1 MNLPR
6 WMEPL
11 LEAERMREVD
21 RWAMDEKKIPSAE
34 LMERAGE
41 GLARVIAARAPAG
54 RIVVVCGKGNNG
66 GDGVVA
72 ARLLRQAGRDVE
84 VLAVWPPEWM
94 GEEAGAQV
102 RKLPGAAPVAFAPE
116 RLARAHLI
124 VDALLGT
131 GSSGSPRD
139 PADKVIEA
147 MESAKAPVVAADVP
161 SGVDASTGAVAG
173 PAVHAVATATFH
185 RAKPGLWIAPGKRY
199 AGDVEVIDIGIPR
212 GAPEKPELGLI
223 GPGVLRDMPR
233 RRSDSTKF
241 SSGNVVVLGGS
252 RGLTG
257 APCMSA
263 LAAMRTGAGYVTVGA
278 PASLEL
284 SFTVR
289 LLEAMMVGLPED
301 GEGNLAVDAAEP
313 ALKVV
318 GRADAVVLGPG
329 LSKDPDAQ
337 ALAREL
343 ALRID
348 VPLVI
353 DADGLN
359 AMAGY
364 HFDQV
369 LPQRPWPTVLTPH
382 AGELGRLLEIES
394 KEVERDRLKHVRAAA
409 ARSQAFVVLKG
420 DDTLVAAPR
429 GRVAISRG
437 SAPGLA
443 TAGTG
448 DVLSGVIAA
457 MLAKGL
463 PPAHAA
469 CAGVYAHVRAGQLA
483 AAPHGPDGIIASDVI
498 AALPAALS
506 A

>member
-1 MNLPR
+1 
-6 WMEPL
+6 MEGL
-11 LEAERMREVD
+11 LEADRMRAVD
-21 RWAMDEKKIPSAE
+21 RWAMEEKKIPSAD

-41 GLARVIAARAPAG
+41 GLTRVVAARAPAG

-66 GDGVVA
+66 GDGIVA

-94 GEEAGAQV
+94 GEEAAAQV
-102 RKLPGAAPVAFAPE
+102 RKLPGPAPVAFAPE
-116 RLARAHLI
+116 RLARAHPI

-139 PADKVIEA
+139 PADTVIEA
-147 MESAKAPVVAADVP
+147 MEAAKAPVVAADVP

-173 PAVHAVATATFH
+173 PAVHCVATATFH

-212 GAPEKPELGLI
+212 GAPEKAEIGLI
-223 GPGVLRDMPR
+223 GAGVLRDMPR

-241 SSGNVVVLGGS
+241 SSGNVVIIGGS

-257 APCMSA
+257 APCMTA

-289 LLEAMMVGLPED
+289 LLEAMMVALPED
-301 GEGNLAVDAAEP
+301 GDGHLDASGVEP
-313 ALKVV
+313 VLNAV

-337 ALAREL
+337 ALAR
-343 ALRID
+343 AVAPRID

-353 DADGLN
+353 D
-359 AMAGY
+359 
-364 HFDQV
+364 
-369 LPQRPWPTVLTPH
+369 
-382 AGELGRLLEIES
+382 
-394 KEVERDRLKHVRAAA
+394 
-409 ARSQAFVVLKG
+409 
-420 DDTLVAAPR
+420 
-429 GRVAISRG
+429 
-437 SAPGLA
+437 
-443 TAGTG
+443 
-448 DVLSGVIAA
+448 
-457 MLAKGL
+457 
-463 PPAHAA
+463 
-469 CAGVYAHVRAGQLA
+469 
-483 AAPHGPDGIIASDVI
+483 
-498 AALPAALS
+498 
-506 A
+506 